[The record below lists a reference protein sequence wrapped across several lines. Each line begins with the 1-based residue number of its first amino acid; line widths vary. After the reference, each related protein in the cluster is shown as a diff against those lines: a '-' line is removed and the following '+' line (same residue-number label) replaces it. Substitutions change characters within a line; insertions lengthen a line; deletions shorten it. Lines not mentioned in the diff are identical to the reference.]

1 MKSIEFYVNKF
12 KYIEGIENADISF
25 IPSLQKRRL
34 SSLDKI
40 TFASMNDCFENTIQN
55 IVFSSQKGEMERLIK
70 LIEQYKT
77 ENAVSPAVFSGS
89 VHNFAVSSFL
99 LNKNFPVTYTAVSA
113 GTDSF
118 IAALISA
125 IASKYDNNLIV
136 YSDIENGKYISL
148 CLNISSKKK
157 EYAEKFE
164 LKQGKQN
171 NEADINDFINL
182 FQNKIQTLQTRLF
195 TIERINDD

>member
-1 MKSIEFYVNKF
+1 
-12 KYIEGIENADISF
+12 
-25 IPSLQKRRL
+25 
-34 SSLDKI
+34 
-40 TFASMNDCFENTIQN
+40 
-55 IVFSSQKGEMERLIK
+55 MERLIK